1 MEMEHLRRSGA
12 VAIVAG
18 VVGMVVAVG
27 GFLFFAL
34 SGAHTVETVSA
45 DAYPSGRTLTLPI
58 GGTVDP
64 GCYLAYGG
72 TAFSS
77 DTAFSKQ
84 REIVRKTCGEEAVTE
99 YGDGVLIALEEE
111 GVTDYYL
118 LKMLDRDS
126 FLFYG
131 MKAWI
136 SVGEGDSRH
145 ALLPFQYIED
155 ARISRKVKPEVLA
168 GAEYQLVK
176 EEYRAPA
183 VTAETWAGRFGEF
196 YRSAGLDASGT
207 ESVTVIDGERTW
219 EITFVEH
226 TGRWFF
232 RVEEG
237 KV

>member
-1 MEMEHLRRSGA
+1 MEMEHLRRGGA

-72 TAFSS
+72 TQFNS
-77 DTAFSKQ
+77 DTSFKRQKELVKEA
-84 REIVRKTCGEEAVTE
+84 CGEEAVTE

-168 GAEYQLVK
+168 GAEYQLVT
-176 EEYRAPA
+176 EERGAPEA
-183 VTAETWAGRFGEF
+183 TAETWTGRFGEF
-196 YRSAGLDASGT
+196 YRSAGLDAVEDGG
-207 ESVTVIDGERTW
+207 VTVIDGERTW

-237 KV
+237 